1 MRCRRL
7 CLFLLSCAVVLIF
20 PGCSESIPK
29 NFPDIVESDTA
40 TEASGFDIT
49 PVNFYF
55 DNIENTKAI
64 KYSSLIA
71 SSFMKSV
78 INTNRSTFSTTDYHL
93 ELENG
98 KYVITENSQPI
109 EDVYLSDSFYISE
122 STEATRK
129 NSGIMNLL
137 FNEDNSSVN
146 MDEVNVIFTDLSEK
160 DIDKA
165 ARLIR
170 ETYLASEEYNVCLL
184 SISMETKEAYDPFYI
199 TASNNNVIKVDAK
212 GLNDRFYYLIMLGPT
227 AEVSAYVHC
236 LKANLNEGR
245 LIKNAD
251 YYITDYDYIQHEFS
265 VEDDLNT
272 DSISYCDA
280 NAAFDA
286 LYSEYLE
293 SQETTQ
299 APAANTDTTKTTTSN
314 TTTETT
320 SLSTTTTSECSYK
333 DENEVL
339 FKTHIIRLDSLS
351 DYYKQE
357 VWHLKYNKK
366 NTDGVHLDPRG
377 YQGNS
382 LDFSLQVN
390 MDLSSSLRD
399 KKIHYITLEQKSD
412 GSIIYTGLPGT
423 RDINNTDA
431 FFAFGSE
438 EDVKVYS
445 IREDTWTQLNPE
457 RISRFFKEF
466 TTEDGRLNI
475 ISDNTDEGGIH
486 NLYIVVPVYQIVVR
500 KNYTPN
506 WIDGRAYII
515 GQDHNGLD
523 RYRKTNNLRQF
534 YCMLFG
540 INIENKEN
548 DIYVDETKVE
558 KNRIGYVRILI
569 SDI

>member
-7 CLFLLSCAVVLIF
+7 CLVLLSCAVILGF
-20 PGCSESIPK
+20 SGCSERIPK
-29 NFPDIVESDTA
+29 NFPDIVESDIVN
-40 TEASGFDIT
+40 EASDFNIT

-64 KYSSLIA
+64 KYNSLIA

-122 STEATRK
+122 STETTRN

-137 FNEDNSSVN
+137 FNEENSSVN
-146 MDEVNVIFTDLSEK
+146 MNEVNVIFTDLSEK

-184 SISMETKEAYDPFYI
+184 SISMETKETYDPFYI
-199 TASNNNVIKVDAK
+199 SAGNNNVIKVDAK
-212 GLNDRFYYLIMLGPT
+212 GLDDRFYYLIMLGPT
-227 AEVSAYVHC
+227 AEVSAYIHC

-251 YYITDYDYIQHEFS
+251 YYITDYDYMQHEFS

-280 NAAFDA
+280 NSAFYA
-286 LYSEYLE
+286 LYSENLE
-293 SQETTQ
+293 SQETAQ
-299 APAANTDTTKTTTSN
+299 EPAANTDTTETTASN
-314 TTTETT
+314 ITTTTEYP
-320 SLSTTTTSECSYK
+320 YK
-333 DENEVL
+333 DENEAL

-351 DYYKQE
+351 DYYNQDI
-357 VWHLKYNKK
+357 WHLKYNKK
-366 NTDGVHLDPRG
+366 NTDGIHLDPKG
-377 YQGNS
+377 YQGDS

-390 MDLSSSLRD
+390 MDLSSSLSD
-399 KKIHYITLEQKSD
+399 KKIHYITLDKKSD
-412 GSIIYTGLPGT
+412 GSIIYTGLPETGNIS
-423 RDINNTDA
+423 DTDA
-431 FFAFGSE
+431 FFALGSE
-438 EDVKVYS
+438 EDVQVYS
-445 IREDTWTQLNPE
+445 IRKDIWTQLNSE
-457 RISRFFKEF
+457 RMSRFFKEF
-466 TTEDGRLNI
+466 TTDYGRLNI

-500 KNYTPN
+500 KNYTPK

-548 DIYVDETKVE
+548 DIYVNDTVMER
-558 KNRIGYVRILI
+558 NIIGYVRVLLT
-569 SDI
+569 DI

>member
-7 CLFLLSCAVVLIF
+7 CLVLLSCAVVCAF
-20 PGCSESIPK
+20 SGCSESIPK
-29 NFPDIVESDTA
+29 NFPDIVESDIA
-40 TEASGFDIT
+40 NEASNFDIT

-71 SSFMKSV
+71 SGFMKSV

-93 ELENG
+93 ELKNG
-98 KYVITENSQPI
+98 KYVVTENSQPI

-137 FNEDNSSVN
+137 FNEEKSSVN

-165 ARLIR
+165 ARQIQ
-170 ETYLASEEYNVCLL
+170 ETYLASEEYNVCML
-184 SISMETKEAYDPFYI
+184 SISMETKEEYDPFYI
-199 TASNNNVIKVDAK
+199 SAGNSNVIKVDVK
-212 GLNDRFYYLIMLGPT
+212 GLHDRFYYLIMLGPT
-227 AEVSAYVHC
+227 AEVSAYTHC

-245 LIKNAD
+245 LINNAD

-265 VEDDLNT
+265 VEDDLNI

-280 NAAFDA
+280 NSAFDVI
-286 LYSEYLE
+286 YSETLE

-299 APAANTDTTKTTTSN
+299 EPATNTDITETTTSN
-314 TTTETT
+314 ITTTTEY
-320 SLSTTTTSECSYK
+320 LYK
-333 DENEVL
+333 NENERL
-339 FKTHIIRLDSLS
+339 YKTHIIRLDSLS
-351 DYYKQE
+351 DYNKQDI
-357 VWHLKYNKK
+357 WHLQYNKK
-366 NTDGVHLDPRG
+366 NTDGVHLDPKG
-377 YQGNS
+377 YQGDS

-390 MDLSSSLRD
+390 MDLSSSLSEN
-399 KKIHYITLEQKSD
+399 KLHYITLDKKSD
-412 GSIIYTGLPGT
+412 GSITYTGLPETGS
-423 RDINNTDA
+423 INNNDA
-431 FFAFGSE
+431 FFALGSE
-438 EDVKVYS
+438 EDVQVYS
-445 IREDTWTQLNPE
+445 IHEEIWTQLNPE

-466 TTEDGRLNI
+466 TTNNGRLNI

-486 NLYIVVPVYQIVVR
+486 DLYIVVPVYQIVVR
-500 KNYTPN
+500 KNYTPK

-540 INIENKEN
+540 INIENKED
-548 DIYVDETKVE
+548 DIYVDETKIE

-569 SDI
+569 TDI